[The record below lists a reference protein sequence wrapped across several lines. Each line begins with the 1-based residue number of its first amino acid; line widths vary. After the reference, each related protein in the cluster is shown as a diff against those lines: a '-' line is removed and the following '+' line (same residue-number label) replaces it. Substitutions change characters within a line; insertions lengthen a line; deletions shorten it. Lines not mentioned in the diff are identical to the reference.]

1 MLSQMLLFGHL
12 HPKYVIFA
20 QNMSSSHK
28 KGNLSE
34 FDIPQ
39 KLHFFGENDI
49 FWVMITYL
57 WQTDQEQAFVPMKFT
72 VIWVKITLFGVRYII
87 FAQKW

>member
-1 MLSQMLLFGHL
+1 
-12 HPKYVIFA
+12 
-20 QNMSSSHK
+20 MSSSPK

-34 FDIPQ
+34 FDIPK

-49 FWVMITYL
+49 FWVMITYF
-57 WQTDQEQAFVPMKFT
+57 WQTDQEQAFVPMKLT
-72 VIWVKITLFGVRYII
+72 VIWVMITLSGVRYII

>member
-1 MLSQMLLFGHL
+1 MLLFGHL
-12 HPKYVIFA
+12 RPKYVIFA
-20 QNMSSSHK
+20 QNMSSSPK

-49 FWVMITYL
+49 FWVMIMYF
-57 WQTDQEQAFVPMKFT
+57 WQTDQEQAFVPMKLT
-72 VIWVKITLFGVRYII
+72 VIWVIITLFGVRYII
-87 FAQKW
+87 FAKKW